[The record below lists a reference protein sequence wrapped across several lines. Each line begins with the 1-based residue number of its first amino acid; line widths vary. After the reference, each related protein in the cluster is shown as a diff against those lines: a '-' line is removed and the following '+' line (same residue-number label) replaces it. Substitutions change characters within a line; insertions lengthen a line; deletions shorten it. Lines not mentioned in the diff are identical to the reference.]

1 MLQSLSAAL
10 GGYVAT
16 LGVLD
21 AIGYAGLVTAVAV
34 MMPQAWR
41 MYKTKK
47 VRDVSWGTLI
57 LWCMNTL
64 LWSAYSVMLPSL
76 PMFIA
81 NGIACLIGIFQI
93 ALKTRY
99 RNNP

>member
-1 MLQSLSAAL
+1 MPQSFSAAL
-10 GGYVAT
+10 DAYLAT
-16 LGVLD
+16 LGFIDLV
-21 AIGYAGLVTAVAV
+21 GYAGLVTAVAV
-34 MMPQAWR
+34 MMPQAWQ

-64 LWSAYSVMLPSL
+64 LWAVYSVMLPSL

-81 NGIACLIGIFQI
+81 NGIACVISIFQI
-93 ALKTRY
+93 ALKARY